1 MAITY
6 PLTPPSPFNLSRLS
20 FTGVSAVSRN
30 MSPFTMQVQQY
41 NWPGQAWLGSVD
53 CPPMVRADAEA
64 VIAFLLA
71 AQRGTFYFQDYAN
84 PTNRGGVTGTL
95 TVATATANSTTLT
108 YANSGGSGSFALGD
122 WIQIS
127 TSLYKIIKV
136 DGTTLDLF
144 PVLRSSYA
152 GGTSIIYGKPNDA
165 ARAQGV
171 FRLASGSTEWS
182 IDLASIY
189 GVNFSIIEDVAT

>member
-1 MAITY
+1 MAISY
-6 PLTPPSPFNLSRLS
+6 PLNPPSPFNLSRLS

-95 TVATATANSTTLT
+95 TVTTATANATTLT
-108 YANSGGSGSFALGD
+108 FGGATGSFALGD
-122 WIQIS
+122 WLQIS
-127 TSLYKIIKV
+127 TSLYKVVQVNSSSSV
-136 DGTTLDLF
+136 DVF

-152 GGTSIIYGKPNDA
+152 ASTPITYANAK
-165 ARAQGV
+165 GV

-189 GVNFSIIEDVAT
+189 GVNFSIIEDVA

>member
-41 NWPGQAWLGSVD
+41 NWSGQAWLGSVD

-95 TVATATANSTTLT
+95 TVTTATANATTLT
-108 YANSGGSGSFALGD
+108 FGGATGSFALGD
-122 WIQIS
+122 WLQIS
-127 TSLYKIIKV
+127 TSLYKVVQVNSSSSV
-136 DGTTLDLF
+136 DVF

-152 GGTSIIYGKPNDA
+152 ASTPITYANAK
-165 ARAQGV
+165 GV

-189 GVNFSIIEDVAT
+189 GVNFSIIEDVA

>member
-1 MAITY
+1 
-6 PLTPPSPFNLSRLS
+6 
-20 FTGVSAVSRN
+20 
-30 MSPFTMQVQQY
+30 MQTQQY
-41 NWPGQAWLGSVD
+41 NWPAQAWLGSVD

-108 YANSGGSGSFALGD
+108 YTNTGGSGSFALGD

-136 DGTTLDLF
+136 SGATLDVF

-152 GGTSIIYGKPNDA
+152 ATTPITYLN
-165 ARAQGV
+165 AQGV

-189 GVNFSIIEDVAT
+189 GVNFSIIEDVAS

>member
-30 MSPFTMQVQQY
+30 TSPFTMQVQQY

-108 YANSGGSGSFALGD
+108 YTNTGGSGSFALGD

-189 GVNFSIIEDVAT
+189 GVNFSIIEDVA

>member
-41 NWPGQAWLGSVD
+41 NWSAQAWLGSVD

-95 TVATATANSTTLT
+95 TVTTATANATTLT
-108 YANSGGSGSFALGD
+108 FGGATGSFALGD
-122 WIQIS
+122 WLQIS
-127 TSLYKIIKV
+127 TSLYKVVQVNSSSSV
-136 DGTTLDLF
+136 DVF

-152 GGTSIIYGKPNDA
+152 ASTPITYANAK
-165 ARAQGV
+165 GV

-189 GVNFSIIEDVAT
+189 GVNFSIIEDVA

>member
-95 TVATATANSTTLT
+95 TVTTATANATTLT
-108 YANSGGSGSFALGD
+108 FGGATGSFALGD
-122 WIQIS
+122 WLQIS
-127 TSLYKIIKV
+127 TSLYKVVQVNSSSSV
-136 DGTTLDLF
+136 DVF

-152 GGTSIIYGKPNDA
+152 ASTPITYANAK
-165 ARAQGV
+165 GV

-189 GVNFSIIEDVAT
+189 GVNFSIIEDVAQ

>member
-1 MAITY
+1 MAISY
-6 PLTPPSPFNLSRLS
+6 PLSPPSPFNLSRLS
-20 FTGVSAVSRN
+20 LTGVSAVSRN
-30 MSPFTMQVQQY
+30 TSPFTMQTQQY
-41 NWPGQAWLGSVD
+41 NWTGQAWLGSVD

-95 TVATATANSTTLT
+95 TVTTATANATTLT
-108 YANSGGSGSFALGD
+108 FGGATGSFALGD
-122 WIQIS
+122 WLQIS
-127 TSLYKIIKV
+127 TSLYKV
-136 DGTTLDLF
+136 VQVNSSSSVEVF

-152 GGTSIIYGKPNDA
+152 ASTPITYANAK
-165 ARAQGV
+165 GV

-189 GVNFSIIEDVAT
+189 GVNFSIIEDVAS

>member
-1 MAITY
+1 MAISY
-6 PLTPPSPFNLSRLS
+6 PLTPPDPFYLSRLS
-20 FTGVSAVSRN
+20 LTGVSAVSRN
-30 MSPFTMQVQQY
+30 TSPFTMQTQQY
-41 NWPGQAWLGSVD
+41 NWPGQALLGSVD

-95 TVATATANSTTLT
+95 TVTTATANATTLT
-108 YANSGGSGSFALGD
+108 FGGATGSFALGD
-122 WIQIS
+122 WLQIS
-127 TSLYKIIKV
+127 TSLYKV
-136 DGTTLDLF
+136 VQVNSSSSVEVF

-152 GGTSIIYGKPNDA
+152 ASTPITYANAK
-165 ARAQGV
+165 GV

-189 GVNFSIIEDVAT
+189 GVNFSIIEDVAS

>member
-20 FTGVSAVSRN
+20 LTGVSATSRN
-30 MSPFTMQVQQY
+30 TSPFTLQTQQY

-53 CPPMVRADAEA
+53 CPPMKRADAET

-95 TVATATANSTTLT
+95 TVTTATANGTTLT
-108 YANSGGSGSFALGD
+108 FGGATGSFAVGD
-122 WIQIS
+122 WLQIS
-127 TSLYKIIKV
+127 TSLYKV
-136 DGTTLDLF
+136 VQVNSSSSVDLF
-144 PVLRSSYA
+144 PALRKSYA
-152 GGTSIIYGKPNDA
+152 GGTAITYANAK
-165 ARAQGV
+165 GV
-171 FRLASGSTEWS
+171 FRLASPSTEWS
-182 IDLASIY
+182 IGEASIY
-189 GVNFSIIEDVAT
+189 GVGFAIVEDVES

>member
-6 PLTPPSPFNLSRLS
+6 PLSPPSPFRASRLS
-20 FTGVSAVSRN
+20 FTGVSAISRN

-41 NWPGQAWLGSVD
+41 NWQGQAWIGSVD

-95 TVATATANSTTLT
+95 TVTTATASATTLT
-108 YANSGGSGSFALGD
+108 FGGATGSFALGD
-122 WIQIS
+122 WLQIS
-127 TSLYKIIKV
+127 TSLYKV
-136 DGTTLDLF
+136 VQVNSSSSVEVF

-152 GGTSIIYGKPNDA
+152 ASTPITYANAK
-165 ARAQGV
+165 GV